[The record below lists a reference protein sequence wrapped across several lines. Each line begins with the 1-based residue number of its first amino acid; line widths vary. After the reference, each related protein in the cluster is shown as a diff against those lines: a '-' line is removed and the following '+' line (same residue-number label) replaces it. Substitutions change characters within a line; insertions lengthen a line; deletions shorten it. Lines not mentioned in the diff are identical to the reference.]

1 MSRVIIH
8 LDMDAFFA
16 AVEQLD
22 NPELRGKPLV
32 VGGSPDDRGVVATCS
47 YEARRFGVRS
57 AMPLSEAR
65 RRCPDC
71 IFVRGRMSRYSEIS
85 RAVFSIMSGYSPQ
98 MERVSIDEAFLDVT
112 KSEPLFGP
120 GEEIA
125 RVIQRRIAEELG
137 LSASVGVAPNKFIA
151 KVASDLR
158 KPGGLVVVP
167 PDQMASFLAPLGIE
181 RIWGVGP
188 KTAETL
194 HALGLHTIGDVQTCT
209 PELLKGRL
217 GVYGERLHEL
227 SLGLDERPVE
237 EHDDVKSVG
246 HEHTFDQDVTNIEV
260 LRGTLL
266 RLSGKVGRRMR
277 RAQLRG
283 RTVTLKLR
291 YMDFSTFTRQS
302 PLPAVTDV
310 DLDIYHAG
318 DKLLTRLFDGKPVR
332 LIGVSVSHLV
342 PRGENT
348 EQMDLFAPDTGKSRR
363 LMETMDRIRTRHGE
377 KSIAYAKE
385 SEFPP
390 E

>member
-1 MSRVIIH
+1 MHRVIIH

-32 VGGSPDDRGVVATCS
+32 VGGAPDERGVVATCS

-65 RRCPDC
+65 RRCPHC
-71 IFVRGRMSRYSEIS
+71 IFVRGRMSRYSEVS
-85 RAVFSIMSGYSPQ
+85 RAVFSIMSDYSPE

-112 KSEPLFGP
+112 KSEPLFGA
-120 GEEIA
+120 GEAIA
-125 RVIQRRIAEELG
+125 RKIQRRIAEELG
-137 LSASVGVAPNKFIA
+137 LSASVGVAPSKFVA

-158 KPGGLVVVP
+158 KPHGLVVVAP
-167 PDQMASFLAPLGIE
+167 GDVVSFLAPLGIE

-188 KTAETL
+188 KTAEAL
-194 HALGLHTIGDVQTCT
+194 HAMGLRVIGDVQQCGAK
-209 PELLKGRL
+209 LLSERL
-217 GVYGERLHEL
+217 GVYGERLREL
-227 SLGLDERPVE
+227 SLGVDERPVA

-246 HEHTFDQDVTNIEV
+246 HEHTFDQDVANIEM

-266 RLSGKVGRRMR
+266 RLCGKVGRRMR
-277 RAQLRG
+277 RGEVKG

-291 YMDFSTFTRQS
+291 YMDFATYTRQI
-302 PLPAVTDV
+302 PLSSATDL

-342 PRGENT
+342 PRGDNI
-348 EQMDLFAPDTGKSRR
+348 EQMDLFAPDSGKSR
-363 LMETMDRIRTRHGE
+363 LLIETMDRIKSKHGE

-390 E
+390 V

>member
-65 RRCPDC
+65 RRCPEC

-85 RAVFSIMSGYSPQ
+85 RAVFSIMSDYSPQ

-167 PDQMASFLAPLGIE
+167 PDQMVSFLAPLGIE

-194 HALGLHTIGDVQTCT
+194 HALGLHTIGDVQKCT

-217 GVYGERLHEL
+217 GVYVERLHEL

-291 YMDFSTFTRQS
+291 YMDFNTFTRQS

-342 PRGENT
+342 PWGEST